1 MKLLGHILGLISVSA
16 LSGSIVHAQDSDI
29 ATGEIAAHAAHSA
42 AEASPGPPMQE
53 TMYCGGETTRAVVDA
68 YFAELQEAIEAG
80 RPASYFNRFVADR
93 FSTLRDESYL
103 AFDREDFNSVTP
115 RFFSMSDWRAIA
127 ERGSAR
133 LEDVGYR
140 GCMFDHGKVWFQ
152 GYGDTFELRAINHD
166 LPWVELD

>member
-1 MKLLGHILGLISVSA
+1 MKLLGHVLGLISVTA

-29 ATGEIAAHAAHSA
+29 ATGEIAAQSAHSA
-42 AEASPGPPMQE
+42 AEGSPGLPME
-53 TMYCGGETTRAVVDA
+53 GTVYCGGETTRSVVNA
-68 YFAELQEAIEAG
+68 YFTDLREAIDVG

-93 FSTLRDESYL
+93 FSTLRDERYL
-103 AFDREDFNSVTP
+103 AFDREDLNSVTP

-127 ERGSAR
+127 ERGSAG

-166 LPWVELD
+166 VSWVERD